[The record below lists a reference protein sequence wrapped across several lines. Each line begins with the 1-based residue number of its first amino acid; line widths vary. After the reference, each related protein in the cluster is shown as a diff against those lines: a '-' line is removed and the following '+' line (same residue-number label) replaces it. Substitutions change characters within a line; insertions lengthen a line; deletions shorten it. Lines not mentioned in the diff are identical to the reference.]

1 MLPTM
6 LRRNVTT
13 FAAYPVLSALIL
25 TLSACGGGSSS
36 AKSTVAAANAP
47 KEFGLP
53 LAELAGRIEK
63 TEQLIATCMTSAG
76 FKYVANDF
84 VTIMKAMDSDQTAK
98 GVAAEDYVKQFGL
111 GITTQPDKPLVLFG
125 AGPQNTAYLSGLPAS
140 DQVAFKRAL
149 WGEATDWNHAR
160 AVEQEDF
167 SLTKGCTRS
176 AADKTYSPDEV
187 AGGYVNP
194 ADKRVAQDPRM
205 IAALKKWSECMRAK
219 GFNFDTPD
227 QVEADLRERL
237 AGIAKGQDVTTL
249 TGPALAALGQ
259 LQGEE
264 RAVATLL
271 TTCEEKH
278 IEAVQ
283 EKVESE
289 LLGAAP
295 K

>member
-1 MLPTM
+1 M

-13 FAAYPVLSALIL
+13 LAAYPILSALVL

-36 AKSTVAAANAP
+36 AKSTVAAANSP
-47 KEFGLP
+47 EEFGLP

-63 TEQLIATCMTSAG
+63 TEQLIATCMTGAG

-84 VTIMKAMDSDQTAK
+84 VTIMKAMSSDQTAK

-160 AVEQEDF
+160 AVEEEDF
-167 SLTKGCTRS
+167 SLAKGCTRS
-176 AADKTYSPDEV
+176 AADKTYSPHEV

-237 AGIAKGQDVTTL
+237 AGVAKGKDVTTL
-249 TGPALAALGQ
+249 TGSALAALGQ

-264 RAVATLL
+264 RAVATVL
-271 TTCEEKH
+271 TTCEERH
-278 IEAVQ
+278 IEPVQ
-283 EKVESE
+283 DKVESE
-289 LLGAAP
+289 ILGAAP

>member
-1 MLPTM
+1 MATLS
-6 LRRNVTT
+6 V
-13 FAAYPVLSALIL
+13 YPALSVLVLA
-25 TLSACGGGSSS
+25 LSACGGGSSS
-36 AKSTVAAANAP
+36 AKSTVAAASAP
-47 KEFGLP
+47 REFGLP
-53 LAELAGRIEK
+53 LAELASRIEK

-76 FKYVANDF
+76 FKYVANAF
-84 VTIMKAMDSDQTAK
+84 VTIMKAMESDGTAK

-125 AGPQNTAYLSGLPAS
+125 AGPQNSAYLAGLPAS

-149 WGEATDWNHAR
+149 WGEAADWNHAR

-176 AADKTYSPDEV
+176 AADMIYSPYEV

-194 ADKRVAQDPRM
+194 ADKRVTQDPRM
-205 IAALKKWSECMRAK
+205 IAALKKWSKCMRAK

-227 QVEADLRERL
+227 QVDAELRERL
-237 AGIAKGQDVTTL
+237 AGIAQGRDLTTL

-278 IEAVQ
+278 IVAVQ
-283 EKVESE
+283 ERVEAEIFGS
-289 LLGAAP
+289 AP

>member
-1 MLPTM
+1 M
-6 LRRNVTT
+6 LRRTATPLV
-13 FAAYPVLSALIL
+13 AL
-25 TLSACGGGSSS
+25 TLALTACGGSSS
-36 AKSTVAAANAP
+36 PPKAIVAAANAP
-47 KEFGLP
+47 EEFGLP

-63 TEQLIATCMTSAG
+63 TEQLIATCMTTAG

-84 VTIMKAMDSDQTAK
+84 VTINGAMKSDQSAK
-98 GVAAEDYVKQFGL
+98 GVSAEDYVKQFGL
-111 GITTQPDKPLVLFG
+111 GITTQPDKPLVVFG
-125 AGPQNTAYLSGLPAS
+125 AGPQNMAFLAGLPAS

-149 WGEATDWNHAR
+149 WGEALDWNHAR

-167 SLTKGCTRS
+167 SLTKGCTRA
-176 AADKTYSPDEV
+176 AADKLYSPAEV

-237 AGIAKGQDVTTL
+237 AGITKGQDAKTL
-249 TGPALAALGQ
+249 SGPALAALGQ

-271 TTCEEKH
+271 TSCEIKH
-278 IEAVQ
+278 VEPVQ
-283 EKVESE
+283 DKVEADI
-289 LLGAAP
+289 LGAAP